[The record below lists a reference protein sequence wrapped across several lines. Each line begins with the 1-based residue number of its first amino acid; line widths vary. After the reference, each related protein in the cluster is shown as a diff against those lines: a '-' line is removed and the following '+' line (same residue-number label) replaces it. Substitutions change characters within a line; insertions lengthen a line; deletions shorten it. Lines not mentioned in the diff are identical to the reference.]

1 MTDFMQIAT
10 WILMDVIVKSIKDQ
24 IMKFIGWLFNT
35 EKSQSLSPKKRIVR
49 RKTQPIIRQR
59 KNMIANSSP
68 SIPTKPLNRIN
79 TTAGTR
85 ARLNIIRSEI
95 KTTETPGS
103 INNKDLNLKL
113 SPAPFLPGSLPLTP
127 PQFQQ
132 SRPQTRSQS
141 RLHERINA
149 FEHNNRYAISS
160 SSSSSNSNINSDS
173 EEDVE
178 KEKNR
183 NNVKLKANQ
192 PLSEYDYTKLQIN
205 PFIKQLRFKTSS
217 YVREKEK
224 CINIIIKK

>member
-141 RLHERINA
+141 RLYERINA
-149 FEHNNRYAISS
+149 FEHNNKYAISS
-160 SSSSSNSNINSDS
+160 GSSSSNSNINSDS

-183 NNVKLKANQ
+183 NNVKLKANR

-205 PFIKQLRFKTSS
+205 PLKKQLRFKISS
-217 YVREKEK
+217 YVREKKK